1 VVPVGP
7 SDTLHNPKANR
18 QVCPQGRL
26 GWQSVHAV
34 SVERGPTS
42 LSPSQQSFGSLFGTD
57 VELDNV
63 DVQLA
68 DGHLLLRDLELN
80 VEVD

>member
-1 VVPVGP
+1 
-7 SDTLHNPKANR
+7 
-18 QVCPQGRL
+18 
-26 GWQSVHAV
+26 
-34 SVERGPTS
+34 VERGPTS